1 MSIEDGIRN
10 FVGKKSL
17 SIVFTKT
24 TQVVECLAELV

>member
-10 FVGKKSL
+10 FVEKNPKYN
-17 SIVFTKT
+17 IFET

>member
-10 FVGKKSL
+10 FVVKIL
-17 SIVFTKT
+17 SINFTKT

>member
-10 FVGKKSL
+10 FVEKNL
-17 SIVFTKT
+17 SIIFTKT

>member
-10 FVGKKSL
+10 FVEKIL
-17 SIVFTKT
+17 SIISTKT

>member
-10 FVGKKSL
+10 FVEIIL
-17 SIVFTKT
+17 SIIFTKT